1 MSSIAVNRGGET
13 MTVTTVAFLRGINV
27 GGHRKIKMSE
37 LRDVLEAAGLG
48 RVRSY
53 IQSGNL
59 LFDQRVTDHQISD
72 LISEHFALDVPVII
86 REASSL
92 RHVAARWPFG
102 MLPIEELHVGFLG
115 EACSDTVLA
124 EIDSAAFLPDRYLLE
139 GNQLYLHLPN
149 GSAKTRLPTAI
160 ERRLPTPLTLRNLR
174 TVNAI
179 IDLFDA

>member
-1 MSSIAVNRGGET
+1 

-48 RVRSY
+48 RVHSY

-92 RHVAARWPFG
+92 RHVA
-102 MLPIEELHVGFLG
+102 V
-115 EACSDTVLA
+115 
-124 EIDSAAFLPDRYLLE
+124 
-139 GNQLYLHLPN
+139 
-149 GSAKTRLPTAI
+149 
-160 ERRLPTPLTLRNLR
+160 
-174 TVNAI
+174 
-179 IDLFDA
+179 